1 MSVFGN
7 KLPRPIRCLIMS
19 ADKKIT
25 DIKRHKNMVISGVP
39 ILVKPMVIKA
49 TDNPKHKA
57 LTPSIFRLCVLPEG
71 HLVTNQP
78 VSITSGT
85 LIQNTQ
91 LQEVK

>member
-1 MSVFGN
+1 M
-7 KLPRPIRCLIMS
+7 
-19 ADKKIT
+19 ADKKNT
-25 DIKRHKNMVISGVP
+25 AIKRHTNMVISGVP
-39 ILVKPMVIKA
+39 ILVNPMVIEA

-57 LTPSIFRLCVLPEG
+57 LIPSIFRLCVLTEG
-71 HLVTNQP
+71 HIITNQP